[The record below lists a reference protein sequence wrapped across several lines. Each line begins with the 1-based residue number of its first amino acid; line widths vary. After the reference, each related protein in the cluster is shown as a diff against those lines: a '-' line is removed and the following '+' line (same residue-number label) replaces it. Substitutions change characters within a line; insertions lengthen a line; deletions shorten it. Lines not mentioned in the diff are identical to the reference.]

1 MANPLEFLES
11 LKNAAS
17 QHQYNPNQGGPVS
30 QFMPGQATPQQS
42 VSQFQAPPQS
52 KEEMMAREKTK
63 AIGSLV
69 NDFSKSLGDMP
80 LEMSKPLINAFLKNF
95 ISPKEQQKPQETP
108 LNPLIGGSTGVEK
121 PQQPTQ
127 PVTKTE
133 TAAPQGPQKPNHL
146 MQALRHMGVPALA
159 AILGGTGAMPLAS
172 AAGLGSGYAEGFA
185 GAQKR
190 TATETEEKAD
200 RDSKDWKTALDIAG
214 KMKTKD
220 ENGDDVPVSKEE
232 LGPLAKEIY
241 ALIKKREGA
250 IAAQKTIVET
260 GGNGGLTKP
269 ENVPQK
275 NWDAA
280 TEKQRQDLLKALGR

>member
-95 ISPKEQQKPQETP
+95 ISPKEQKKPQEGQTEP
-108 LNPLIGGSTGVEK
+108 ASQPTQ

-220 ENGDDVPVSKEE
+220 EYGEDVPVSKEE

-250 IAAQKTIVET
+250 ITE
-260 GGNGGLTKP
+260 
-269 ENVPQK
+269 QK
-275 NWDAA
+275 NILDRANG
-280 TEKQRQDLLKALGR
+280 KLVKPDLVNGKKVTQSEWNGLSDEGKRKVMEMAK

>member
-30 QFMPGQATPQQS
+30 QFMPGQVTPQQP

-95 ISPKEQQKPQETP
+95 ISPKEQKKPQEGQTEP
-108 LNPLIGGSTGVEK
+108 ASQPTQ

-190 TATETEEKAD
+190 TATEEEKKAD

-220 ENGDDVPVSKEE
+220 EYGEDVPVSKEE